1 VARPNPRPGF
11 AFLFIAAIVRPIMAV
26 LCKRD
31 WRGKENLP
39 ATGGALIVANH
50 YSFFDPISVGHFVV
64 ANGRTPRFT
73 AKTGVFKNPVLGR
86 LFKAAG
92 QIPVERGSREAV
104 KALLAAQDAV
114 KSGETVIF
122 YPEGTMTKDPELWPM
137 AGRTGA
143 ARIALRTGAPVI
155 PVAQWGAQ
163 EVFAPYS
170 TKPQFFPRKTLKVVA
185 GPPLDLSQ
193 WAGRQRDRGAE
204 QEVTE
209 LIMAEITK
217 LLEGLRG
224 EKAPE
229 VRFVPPPKEVAAE
242 RAQEPAES
250 VETAQGAGAARQ
262 ETAESVE
269 SVQTPESVQTAEPVE
284 SVQSAESVESVAGAV
299 PAETAGA
306 KPVAGVGE

>member
-1 VARPNPRPGF
+1 VARRNPRPGF

-39 ATGGALIVANH
+39 KTGGALIVANH

-73 AKTGVFKNPVLGR
+73 AKAGVFKHPVLGR

-92 QIPVERGSREAV
+92 QIPVQRDSRDAV

-114 KSGETVIF
+114 KRGETVIF
-122 YPEGTMTKDPELWPM
+122 YPEGTMTKDPDLWPM
-137 AGRTGA
+137 VGRTGA
-143 ARIALRTGAPVI
+143 ARIALRTGVPVI

-163 EVFAPYS
+163 EVFASYS
-170 TKPQFFPRKTLKVVA
+170 TKPKFFPRKTLKVVA
-185 GPPLDLSQ
+185 GPALDLSP
-193 WAGRQRDRGAE
+193 WAGRVRDRSAE

-209 LIMAEITK
+209 LIMDEITK

-224 EKAPE
+224 ETAPA
-229 VRFVPPPKEVAAE
+229 VRFQPPAREEAA
-242 RAQEPAES
+242 AAPA
-250 VETAQGAGAARQ
+250 A
-262 ETAESVE
+262 
-269 SVQTPESVQTAEPVE
+269 
-284 SVQSAESVESVAGAV
+284 AV
-299 PAETAGA
+299 PAASGEAPEAG
-306 KPVAGVGE
+306 E

>member
-1 VARPNPRPGF
+1 VARRNPRPGF

-39 ATGGALIVANH
+39 ETGGALIVANH

-73 AKTGVFKNPVLGR
+73 AKSGVFKNPVLGR

-92 QIPVERGSREAV
+92 QIPVQRGSRDAV

-114 KSGETVIF
+114 KRGETVIF
-122 YPEGTMTKDPELWPM
+122 YPEGTMTKDPDLWPM

-143 ARIALRTGAPVI
+143 ARIALRTGVPVI

-185 GPPLDLSQ
+185 GPALDLSR
-193 WAGRQRDRGAE
+193 WADRKRDRVAE

-209 LIMAEITK
+209 YIMDEITK

-224 EKAPE
+224 QQAPA
-229 VRFVPPPKEVAAE
+229 VRFQPPAREEEAAIVPAAPAEAAE
-242 RAQEPAES
+242 
-250 VETAQGAGAARQ
+250 AG
-262 ETAESVE
+262 E
-269 SVQTPESVQTAEPVE
+269 
-284 SVQSAESVESVAGAV
+284 
-299 PAETAGA
+299 
-306 KPVAGVGE
+306 

>member
-1 VARPNPRPGF
+1 VARRNPRPGF

-39 ATGGALIVANH
+39 ETGGALIVANH

-73 AKTGVFKNPVLGR
+73 AKAGVFKNPVLGR

-92 QIPVERGSREAV
+92 QIPVQRGSRDAV

-122 YPEGTMTKDPELWPM
+122 YPEGTMTKDPDLWPM

-143 ARIALRTGAPVI
+143 ARIALRTGVPVI

-185 GPPLDLSQ
+185 GPALDLSR
-193 WAGRQRDRGAE
+193 WADRKRDRVAE

-209 LIMAEITK
+209 YIMDEITK

-224 EKAPE
+224 QQAPA
-229 VRFVPPPKEVAAE
+229 VRYQPPAREDESAEPIAPAAPAEVAAS
-242 RAQEPAES
+242 PAP
-250 VETAQGAGAARQ
+250 TAAEAG
-262 ETAESVE
+262 E
-269 SVQTPESVQTAEPVE
+269 
-284 SVQSAESVESVAGAV
+284 
-299 PAETAGA
+299 
-306 KPVAGVGE
+306 